1 MHRLDEII
9 DNVWLGNYSAAEDI
23 KDLQSKGI
31 KKILTLIDQDG
42 PNYKNEDGFI
52 HKKLKVEDA
61 VNQNIIRYFG
71 ECLKFIKGKEKVLVH
86 CMAGASRSATIVIA
100 YIMWT
105 EKKNF
110 SDALNLT
117 QKKRFI
123 VYPNAGFREQL
134 KLFENKLIDND
145 YDIDKINFDEIKWE
159 PKEDLD
165 DF

>member
-23 KDLQSKGI
+23 KYLQSKGI

-110 SDALNLT
+110 SEALSLT